1 VCDFPPDIGNGTYTQ
16 SRGNSNGSVT
26 TYTCNPGWY
35 LNGTATV
42 TCRDNG
48 LWVGDIP
55 NCFGKTLK
63 PFYVS
68 FKYVICT
75 SLDKHFCIS
84 FVFRWQRHVFRN
96 VGSSSVASVSQQLPE
111 LYVSCDQRRCSNQ
124 PYYHD

>member
-1 VCDFPPDIGNGTYTQ
+1 MFNKKKMSFALSVCDFPPDIGNGTYTQ

-26 TYTCNPGWY
+26 TYACNPGWY

-42 TCRDNG
+42 TCWDNG

-68 FKYVICT
+68 YKYAICT
-75 SLDKHFCIS
+75 SLFIENKTDLYLIQT
-84 FVFRWQRHVFRN
+84 FVYFIY
-96 VGSSSVASVSQQLPE
+96 L
-111 LYVSCDQRRCSNQ
+111 
-124 PYYHD
+124 